1 MCQIH
6 VLYLLIMMY
15 VLCSSRRSPVPSP
28 TGPRRRL
35 FVSESTR
42 TGDSERSTIVLT
54 TPGFIT
60 HTICCPEV
68 AGNVSTVITA
78 SGDKSRTPI
87 QNDVYFRRSS
97 SYESILKTPGQ
108 SLRWT
113 HSQLFHTGKQHTTVV
128 RFNPVVVVKFITE
141 NGIECFDHTQP
152 ITSDNKNTRRS
163 HFRRQKSLPVVKLPS
178 IS

>member
-15 VLCSSRRSPVPSP
+15 VLCSSRSSPVPSP

-42 TGDSERSTIVLT
+42 TGDDSERSTIVLT

-78 SGDKSRTPI
+78 LGDKSPT
-87 QNDVYFRRSS
+87 QL
-97 SYESILKTPGQ
+97 SILKTPGQ
-108 SLRWT
+108 SSRWT